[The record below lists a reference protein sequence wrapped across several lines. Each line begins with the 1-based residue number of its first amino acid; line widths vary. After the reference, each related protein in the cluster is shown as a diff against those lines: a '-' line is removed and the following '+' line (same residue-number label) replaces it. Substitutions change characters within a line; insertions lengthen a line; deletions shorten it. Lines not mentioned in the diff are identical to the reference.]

1 MASMY
6 CMHSRPYLCI
16 SVAIQAGL
24 GFINHT
30 LKIGFSHIILFS
42 GYAGHSFVSDV
53 AAAVTERAKAC
64 PSQQYLFLYTQTM
77 ETGVNL

>member
-1 MASMY
+1 
-6 CMHSRPYLCI
+6 MHSRPNLCI

-53 AAAVTERAKAC
+53 AAMSPREQRHVRASSIYSCTHRPWK
-64 PSQQYLFLYTQTM
+64 L
-77 ETGVNL
+77 E